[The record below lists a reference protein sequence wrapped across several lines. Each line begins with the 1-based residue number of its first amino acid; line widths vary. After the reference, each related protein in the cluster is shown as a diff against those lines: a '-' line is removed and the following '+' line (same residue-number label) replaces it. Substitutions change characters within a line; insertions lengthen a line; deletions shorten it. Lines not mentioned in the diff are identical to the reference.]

1 MTLLPEAA
9 PAVGHHQPSSPG
21 TQVTVVLGLMAVP
34 HCLKQPLVVIV
45 MVIFAISD
53 NSLAWAVHCS
63 LRVKHLHK
71 HLALGLLVIAPLPR
85 GAQTPAGSR
94 SLSCGVRPLL
104 CVLFAIPGCAQGS
117 RCTPSILLPS
127 SGSWSCCV
135 EWGRIFCSV
144 FAFMS
149 IEFNS
154 WGARSCSA
162 RSPSPLL
169 IPNNVLFPLDDHGA
183 VQPQPQEFHL
193 YGEDL

>member
-1 MTLLPEAA
+1 
-9 PAVGHHQPSSPG
+9 
-21 TQVTVVLGLMAVP
+21 MAVA
-34 HCLKQPLVVIV
+34 HCLKQLLVVII

-85 GAQTPAGSR
+85 GAQTPAGFR

-149 IEFNS
+149 IEFSS

-169 IPNNVLFPLDDHGA
+169 IPNYVLFPLDDHGA